1 MIFFD
6 GRTTCNQLLENNRYK
21 FIYTANKTMC
31 IILHMH
37 IFIVTQVIL
46 YESYCMTH
54 TKVIQGHP
62 HISFNVSAR
71 AFSSCSAFS
80 IVTHIGDFIFKTF
93 SSGPSTD
100 IIIFFERSA
109 FLKSHGQCHGSKWA
123 VNSVVIAGTHNRISS
138 EKWTVF
144 SFYYDRSL

>member
-46 YESYCMTH
+46 YESYSMTH
-54 TKVIQGHP
+54 IKVIQGHP

-100 IIIFFERSA
+100 IIIFLESSA
-109 FLKSHGQCHGSKWA
+109 FLKIQGQFQSGRSIISLTQMSK
-123 VNSVVIAGTHNRISS
+123 VDG
-138 EKWTVF
+138 
-144 SFYYDRSL
+144 LL

>member
-1 MIFFD
+1 
-6 GRTTCNQLLENNRYK
+6 
-21 FIYTANKTMC
+21 MC

-46 YESYCMTH
+46 YESYSMTH
-54 TKVIQGHP
+54 IKVIQGHP

-123 VNSVVIAGTHNRISS
+123 VNSVVIAGTHNRMYCEIMEKKVDGFQISFRPFTL
-138 EKWTVF
+138 KTVYF
-144 SFYYDRSL
+144 QYPKPEITDKKTYRIL